1 MNVTEQLTK
10 VFHQVFGDE
19 TIELRPEMTA
29 DDVEGWDSFSH
40 INLIIAV
47 ELEFGIEFN
56 QREVLNFENVSAVL
70 ISIETHLAAA

>member
-1 MNVTEQLTK
+1 MNVTQRLTK
-10 VFHQVFGDE
+10 VFRQVFGDE

-47 ELEFGIEFN
+47 ELEFGIEFKQN
-56 QREVLNFENVSAVL
+56 EVLNFENVGALMSC
-70 ISIETHLAAA
+70 IEGKRG

>member
-1 MNVTEQLTK
+1 MEITERLTK
-10 VFHQVFGDE
+10 VFRQVFGDE

-47 ELEFGIEFN
+47 ELAFGIEFD
-56 QREVLNFENVSAVL
+56 QREVLSFENVGAL
-70 ISIETHLAAA
+70 LTSIETHL

>member
-1 MNVTEQLTK
+1 MDITERLTK

-19 TIELRPEMTA
+19 TIVLRPEMTA

-47 ELEFGIEFN
+47 ELAFGIEFT
-56 QREVLNFENVSAVL
+56 QREVLAFDNVGAL
-70 ISIETHLAAA
+70 IKCIQEKVD